1 MLKKL
6 SLMLG
11 LFLALI
17 PTGAH
22 ADPAYINY
30 IDSSA
35 NISLGIENFSLQYF
49 VHYSDQESLPIIT
62 KIGQDSQGNLN
73 PAKLSSMSSSLC
85 SEFISNIYVNIS
97 GEREEISL
105 KSSSLQVLTP
115 SSSVF
120 GNLYLDC
127 LFINST
133 IFSGSHD
140 LYFADKNQFNNE
152 PGIH

>member
-73 PAKLSSMSSSLC
+73 PAKLSKYLW
-85 SEFISNIYVNIS
+85 
-97 GEREEISL
+97 R
-105 KSSSLQVLTP
+105 TR
-115 SSSVF
+115 
-120 GNLYLDC
+120 GNL
-127 LFINST
+127 
-133 IFSGSHD
+133 
-140 LYFADKNQFNNE
+140 
-152 PGIH
+152 P